1 MDAVASE
8 SPNVDAHD
16 FHQGISPMDAF
27 ASFNEPEARPLAV
40 AFGSTT
46 TTREITVDEPEI
58 QQDTPCRSDSGRI
71 ISSNCADGVGPHRA
85 LVEYIMHNMDDG
97 GIQDLVSQA
106 TVSAITQSLTVMVP
120 RSRWPTVGLRS
131 AAITTR

>member
-27 ASFNEPEARPLAV
+27 ASPNEPEARPLAI
-40 AFGSTT
+40 AAGST
-46 TTREITVDEPEI
+46 TTREITMDKPEI
-58 QQDTPCRSDSGRI
+58 QQDTPRRSGPGLVI
-71 ISSNCADGVGPHRA
+71 PSNCADGAGPRRA
-85 LVEYIMHNMDDG
+85 LVEYIMHSMDDC
-97 GIQDLVSQA
+97 GIQDLVSQD

-120 RSRWPTVGLRS
+120 RSRWPTVELRS
-131 AAITTR
+131 APITTR